1 MPDKVVSL
9 DEAIAHVRA
18 GDAVHIVT
26 NHSRWTAAARHLVRA
41 WWGRDPE
48 WTLVMLSLSSLGTL
62 FFKGRLVR
70 KVVTGYSGDVFPNFT
85 PNPWFGDAYLNGEVE
100 VEHWSFLTFLQRLE
114 AAARGLPGIVTGS
127 LEGSSMSAN
136 PGYARV
142 ETPFGPVGLL
152 EAYAP
157 DVALLHA
164 PVADAMGNVAFNAP
178 MLESVWGALASRR
191 GAIVTVERVVDD
203 IRPWS
208 HLVKIPAHRVL
219 AVTEAP
225 MGAHPGGLFAR
236 DVPCEPYGED
246 LAFWSAVRDASRDD
260 GFDDW
265 IRHWIL
271 EPADQREY
279 LARLGAARV
288 ADLRTRATPDSWRQ
302 DELAHPPD
310 LAAPVNGWER
320 AAVYGARYLAGR
332 IRARKADAV
341 LAGAGVANLTAWLAV
356 RRAREAGSPVV
367 LTAELGMLGYEP
379 TPADPFVFNHRSF
392 PTATMLGDSDQVLG
406 VLAGGPGT
414 RLLACL
420 GAAQIDRYG
429 NVNSTV
435 IPGKTF
441 LVGSGGGN
449 DVASTADEVVVMA
462 TLTRRRTVPSVPY
475 VTSPGR
481 RVRAFVTDLGTFE
494 KDPEGRF
501 VLTAVAAGTG
511 GVAERVELV
520 RDACGWEL
528 AVAPRVTDL
537 APPDPAD
544 VELLRRWDPQ
554 GLFLRSG

>member
-9 DEAIAHVRA
+9 DEAVAHVRP
-18 GDAVHIVT
+18 GDAVHVVT

-41 WWGRDPE
+41 WWGRDPG

-85 PNPWFGDAYLNGEVE
+85 PNPWFGDAYLSGEVE

-142 ETPFGPVGLL
+142 ESPFGPVGLL

-219 AVTEAP
+219 AVSEAP

-271 EPADQREY
+271 EPADQQAY
-279 LARLGAARV
+279 LARLGAGRV
-288 ADLRTRATPDSWRQ
+288 ADLRTR
-302 DELAHPPD
+302 
-310 LAAPVNGWER
+310 
-320 AAVYGARYLAGR
+320 
-332 IRARKADAV
+332 
-341 LAGAGVANLTAWLAV
+341 
-356 RRAREAGSPVV
+356 
-367 LTAELGMLGYEP
+367 
-379 TPADPFVFNHRSF
+379 
-392 PTATMLGDSDQVLG
+392 
-406 VLAGGPGT
+406 
-414 RLLACL
+414 
-420 GAAQIDRYG
+420 
-429 NVNSTV
+429 
-435 IPGKTF
+435 
-441 LVGSGGGN
+441 
-449 DVASTADEVVVMA
+449 
-462 TLTRRRTVPSVPY
+462 
-475 VTSPGR
+475 
-481 RVRAFVTDLGTFE
+481 
-494 KDPEGRF
+494 
-501 VLTAVAAGTG
+501 
-511 GVAERVELV
+511 
-520 RDACGWEL
+520 
-528 AVAPRVTDL
+528 
-537 APPDPAD
+537 
-544 VELLRRWDPQ
+544 
-554 GLFLRSG
+554 

>member
-62 FFKGRLVR
+62 FFKGGLVR

-85 PNPWFGDAYLNGEVE
+85 PNPWFGDAYLSGEVE

-127 LEGSSMSAN
+127 LDGSSMSAN